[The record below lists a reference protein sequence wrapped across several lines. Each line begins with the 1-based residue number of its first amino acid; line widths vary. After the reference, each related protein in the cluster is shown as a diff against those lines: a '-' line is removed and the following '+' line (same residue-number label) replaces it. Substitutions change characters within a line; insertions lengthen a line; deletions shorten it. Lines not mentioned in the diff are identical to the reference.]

1 MPSILH
7 RLAATALVGCTLL
20 GGCATGEHATRER
33 APRPSTPAESLAA
46 LERGNARY
54 LAGGFESDHA
64 AIDRDAL
71 AAGQAPWAAILRCA
85 DSRVSPEILFDVEKG
100 DLFICAVAGNITTS
114 ELAASMEYAIL
125 NLQTNLIVV
134 CGHSNCGAV
143 EAAIAYEADG
153 LPGNLPGLVRAV
165 QSDCTDDAVAG
176 DSADLDAAIRCNAL
190 RSARRMMEI
199 SPVIAEKVASGEVGV
214 VAAVLELSTGEV
226 EFIKLD

>member
-1 MPSILH
+1 MNLPCPRL
-7 RLAATALVGCTLL
+7 LAACVVGGTLL
-20 GGCATGEHATRER
+20 GGCATGGHAARER

-54 LAGGFESDHA
+54 LSGGFESDHA

-100 DLFICAVAGNITTS
+100 DLFICAVAGNITTA

-143 EAAIAYEADG
+143 QAAIAYDPDG

-165 QSDCTDDAVAG
+165 QSDCTSGAEPGDA
-176 DSADLDAAIRCNAL
+176 ADLAAAIRCNAI
-190 RSARRMMEI
+190 RSARSMIEI

-214 VAAVLELSTGEV
+214 VAALLELSTGEV
-226 EFIKLD
+226 EFIEID